1 MEIISQN
8 PEETRAFAFDL
19 AKKIQNKE
27 IVSRTGALIIGLHGD
42 LGAGKTTFMKS
53 FAEALGVKDTVQS
66 PTFVILKR
74 FEINDLGFKNLYHI
88 DAYRL
93 ERGEDLLK
101 LGWNEMVQN
110 PTNII
115 CIEWP
120 ERVED
125 ILKDYLRIDFEHQ
138 GETTRKIRVNFP
150 N

>member
-8 PEETRAFAFDL
+8 PEETRGFAFDL

-27 IVSRTGALIIGLHGD
+27 IISHTDALIIGLHGD

-93 ERGEDLLK
+93 ERGEELLK

>member
-8 PEETRAFAFDL
+8 PEETRSFAFDL

-27 IVSRTGALIIGLHGD
+27 IVSRTGALITGLHGD

-74 FEINDLGFKNLYHI
+74 FEINDLGFNNLYHI

>member
-8 PEETRAFAFDL
+8 PEETRSFAFDL

-27 IVSRTGALIIGLHGD
+27 IVSHTGALIIGLHGD